1 MMPQRKPKIL
11 IVDDEPSI
19 RRLLAEALSRS
30 GYRVQSCAGGLSALS
45 TIRQE
50 IPDVLLSDL
59 NMPGISG
66 FELLAV
72 VRQSFPEIKLV
83 AMSGAYSG
91 NSIPAGV
98 VADAFYGKGSTLH
111 ALTQI
116 LDGMAVPRAQ
126 C

>member
-1 MMPQRKPKIL
+1 MMPPRQPKIL

-19 RRLLAEALSRS
+19 RRLLEEALSRS
-30 GYRVQSCAGGLSALS
+30 GYCVQSCAGGLSALS
-45 TIRQE
+45 TIPQE

-72 VRQSFPEIKLV
+72 VRQRFPEIKLV

-91 NSIPAGV
+91 SSIPAGV
-98 VADAFYGKGSTLH
+98 VADAFYGKGSNLH

-116 LDGMAVPRAQ
+116 LDGMAVPRTQ